1 MASNNY
7 LNANITPSSDTFRE
21 WVDLTNRITY
31 DMEKFVVSTV
41 ANTQGACTTGNSYV
55 NGFFSANSL
64 LVEQK
69 LSGVTANSTVYG
81 TKAAAANLI
90 ISSNVV
96 FIANSTANAII
107 HAQSNA
113 HFAPGVQL
121 TTNSTSNNLTINSTA
136 KVFESNAVTNIFNTK
151 IDLNATLDIDNTLT
165 QITSSN
171 TVVENGELNITSN
184 VNFDA
189 ASFDVLAGALNVT
202 QSNSTTHKIN
212 IDPTANIFTSNAGL
226 NVFNT
231 PLDINADADFNNT
244 LTNFSSTNTAING
257 GEFNVSSNV
266 NIDAA
271 SFDILAGAF
280 NVTQSN
286 STTHAIN
293 IDPTTNTFT
302 SNAGLNVFNTPLD
315 INANI
320 DVDNTLTDITST
332 DFNVSGT
339 NTLIDSTNMNIHG
352 TNLDINSATNIDG
365 ILTTTANATIGNA
378 NSDLLTVTAN
388 AVFSDKIKVT
398 KDADFD
404 ASVNIDTDLVVQ
416 GNTDLG
422 SAASDT
428 ISVVGVVD
436 TNIIPSA
443 NGSKSLGSVAARWDV
458 VADDLVGE
466 DITSNNDLTI
476 TRNATV
482 GGNVS
487 VNAQFTVANSTV
499 NTLVTSLAG
508 NTRTITLG
516 NAGAANA
523 THGFDR
529 LIVKGLVG
537 NSTQGLIPLHGNNV
551 VLGDTNHRW
560 HNASFTNANTSGTL
574 TSTGVITASANIE
587 AAATTNTNVLKVTTL
602 STHTGHATFGD
613 GIAVTGT
620 SNTTVAYN
628 VGANVNLSTS
638 KLSVGNSTVNTS
650 LTSTAVHTDGTLT
663 VLKAASLAN
672 TLGVTGAT
680 TLSGSA
686 NIVGVTTLSN
696 DLDIADNKE
705 ANVYNAVIRN
715 DLTVSGNTIIGSAAT
730 DKVTFTA
737 DVASNILPNANGLNL
752 GAASARWDLIGAT
765 INTSGVITAGGDVDI
780 TGEVNAASGAIVGD
794 LSVGDDIT
802 LANTSNVIFS
812 NTGISANATALTSN
826 NLVVDHLQVG
836 VSAQFPSDT
845 TLTATELGSANVT
858 VTNSLKLTGAST
870 TGAGNNIVQIGN
882 GANTVQLVFAN
893 ASVNG
898 HVFASNT
905 NQWDIGSAAKSFKN
919 GYFDTSIVVG
929 DTLANTTAVLAN
941 NIYATDDLVAS
952 YSSDQQLKDNIL
964 KIDTAL
970 DKVNALGGYEFVWNN
985 NIGDM
990 RVGTPDYGVIAQE
1003 LENVLPH
1010 AVDINSRGFKT
1021 VNYNALIPLLIEAVK
1036 ELTERVKE
1044 LEPNVEENE
1053 EEDV

>member
-21 WVDLTNRITY
+21 WVDLTNRITF

-151 IDLNATLDIDNTLT
+151 IDANANLDIDNALT
-165 QITSSN
+165 QITSTN

-231 PLDINADADFNNT
+231 PLDINANADFNNA

-271 SFDILAGAF
+271 VIDINAGVLKA
-280 NVTQSN
+280 N
-286 STTHAIN
+286 STAVEMDATAV
-293 IDPTTNTFT
+293 TFT
-302 SNAGLNVFNTPLD
+302 SNATTNIFNTKID
-315 INANI
+315 ANANL
-320 DVDNTLTDITST
+320 DVDNALTDITST
-332 DFNVSGT
+332 DFIVSGT
-339 NTLIDSTNMNIHG
+339 NTLIGSTNMNIHG
-352 TNLDINSATNIDG
+352 TSLDINSNTNIDG

-487 VNAQFTVANSTV
+487 VNAQFTIANSTV

-587 AAATTNTNVLKVTTL
+587 AAATTNTNVLKVTTT

-663 VLKAASLAN
+663 VLKATDLAN
-672 TLGVTGAT
+672 TLDVTGAT

-705 ANVYNAVIRN
+705 ANVYNAVVRN
-715 DLTVSGNTIIGSAAT
+715 DLTVSSNAALGTDINDVITIEGSINRLRPT
-730 DKVTFTA
+730 
-737 DVASNILPNANGLNL
+737 ANGQLL
-752 GAASARWDLIGAT
+752 GGSLRRWAAALT
-765 INTSGVITAGGDVDI
+765 TVNTSGDITAGADVDI

-870 TGAGNNIVQIGN
+870 TGAGNNLVQIGN